1 MEIWSK
7 LAYFVESGRE
17 GRKVD
22 LKRQLNLETRG
33 MRAKFAKDVLAM
45 ANTAG
50 GTGYLV
56 IGVLDAKDRTS
67 DDPAEYIIGFSPP
80 DLDAF
85 QRLMLQSLQTY
96 CEPVPEIRYEEM
108 VHLGTGRTLGVV
120 VIPRSFMQ
128 PHVVKTDGE
137 SIRVGD
143 IYVRRGSETFPAS
156 REELRRMFD
165 IRGGTRVLINFG
177 RSISGPQMRQLQALL
192 GAPIYEVINVA
203 PDLDD
208 SRPYGPQIQEKVRQA
223 GLTAEEWATLPLL
236 VNVHP
241 FAPATAVLLGI
252 LHGLHG
258 HFPELIRM
266 RRVGDTNEF
275 EVAEL
280 LRPQPLRDR
289 AAREGI

>member
-7 LAYFVESGRE
+7 IAYFVASGRE

-22 LKRQLNLETRG
+22 LKRQLDLETRG

-50 GTGYLV
+50 GTGYLI
-56 IGVLDAKDRTS
+56 IGVLDVKDRTS
-67 DDPAEYIIGFSPP
+67 DDPTEYIVGFSSP
-80 DLDAF
+80 DFDAF

-96 CEPVPEIRYEEM
+96 CEPVPEIRYEEIM
-108 VHLGTGRTLGVV
+108 HPDTGRTLGVV
-120 VIPRSFMQ
+120 VIPRSFAQ

-143 IYVRRGSETFPAS
+143 IYVRRGPETFPAS

-165 IRGGTRVLINFG
+165 TRGGTRVLVNFG
-177 RSISGPQMRQLQALL
+177 RSISGLQMRQLHAILE
-192 GAPIYEVINVA
+192 APICEVINVT

-208 SRPYGPQIQEKVRQA
+208 SRPFEAQMQEKVRQA

>member
-7 LAYFVESGRE
+7 LAYFVKSGRE

-22 LKRQLNLETRG
+22 LKRQLDLGTRG
-33 MRAKFAKDVLAM
+33 TRAKFAKDVLAM

-67 DDPAEYIIGFSPP
+67 DDPTEYIVGFSPP
-80 DLDAF
+80 DLDVF
-85 QRLMLQSLQTY
+85 QRLMQQSLQTY
-96 CEPVPEIRYEEM
+96 CDPVPEIYYEEM
-108 VHLGTGRTLGVV
+108 VHPGTERTLGVV
-120 VIPRSFMQ
+120 VIERSFAQ
-128 PHVVKTDGE
+128 PHVAKADSE
-137 SIRVGD
+137 SIRAGD
-143 IYVRRGSETFPAS
+143 IYVRRGAETFPAS

-165 IRGGTRVLINFG
+165 IRGGTRVLVNFG
-177 RSISGPQMRQLQALL
+177 RPITSPQMHQLHTLV
-192 GAPIYEVINVA
+192 GSPIYEVINVA
-203 PDLDD
+203 HDLDD
-208 SRPYGPQIQEKVRQA
+208 SLPYEPQMQEKVRQA
-223 GLTAEEWATLPLL
+223 RLTAEEWATLPVL

-266 RRVGDTNEF
+266 RGVGDTNEF